1 MLGNGVQSNELNMSR
16 KGYKDMKRRHF
27 PEENVNLTKIV
38 REEEVLCK
46 VVSPQVI
53 EEGCD
58 TGFVHIPTQL
68 YDTLVNKET
77 GEKEIIHNGVSNL
90 IVIGFGF
97 LVASL
102 LKGGFTQSFPISYW
116 AVGEGEGAFWDDL
129 TQEQRQSKSLFSL
142 TSLYNETFR
151 VITTNVFIDENDIE
165 IFLGPT
171 NRLEIRAIFG
181 PDVTGGLREFGIF
194 GGTATSSLGSGL
206 MIDHKSHQVIHINE
220 TIGLQNV
227 LIRALRLTL

>member
-1 MLGNGVQSNELNMSR
+1 MQSNKFSMSR
-16 KGYKDMKRRHF
+16 KGYKDMKRKHF
-27 PEENVNLTKIV
+27 PHENVNLTELV

-58 TGFVHIPTQL
+58 TGFVHIHTRL

-77 GEKEIIHNGVSNL
+77 GEKKVIHSGDSNL
-90 IVIGFGF
+90 IVVGFGL

-102 LKGGFTQSFPISYW
+102 LKGGFTESFPITYW
-116 AVGEGEGAFWDDL
+116 GVGEGEGAFWDDL
-129 TQEQRQSKSLFSL
+129 TQEQRQSKSLFTL

-165 IFLGPT
+165 IFPGPT

-181 PDVTGGLREFGIF
+181 PDVSGDLREFGLF
-194 GGTATSSLGSGL
+194 GGTATSTLGSGL
-206 MIDHKSHQVIHINE
+206 LIDHKAHQVININE
-220 TIGLQNV
+220 TIGLDQV
-227 LIRALRLTL
+227 LIRAIRLTL